1 MTPVAVVGTGRV
13 GLSLARAL
21 ARSGTTVRLLARTPR
36 RAWDELPRVETDWR
50 AALAA
55 CEMVVVAVPDD
66 AIEDAASALLAT
78 GAITTHHVVLHTSG
92 LRDRTALAPLLGTG
106 ASLGSWHP
114 LQAFP
119 VPTDDP
125 AVWSDVAVALEGDV
139 RALAAGRTMAERLA
153 LGPIIELAPDGKALY
168 HAAAV
173 VASNYVVV
181 LAEIAERL
189 ARHGGAAVSAGLF
202 TGIMQRTLR
211 NVALNGPTMA
221 LTGPIRR
228 GDVGTVRAHLEALTG
243 NDRAAY
249 VTLGREALLL
259 ARKAGL
265 PDAPAV
271 ALERLLS
278 SAKPVD

>member
-1 MTPVAVVGTGRV
+1 MTAVAVVGTGRV

-21 ARSGTTVRLLARTPR
+21 ARSGASVRLLARTPR
-36 RAWDELPRVETDWR
+36 RRWEELPAVETDWR
-50 AALAA
+50 AAVGA
-55 CEMVVVAVPDD
+55 CGTIVMAVPDD
-66 AIEDAASALLAT
+66 AIEEAAETLRHT
-78 GAITTHHVVLHTSG
+78 GAVTRQHVVLHTSG
-92 LRDRTALAPLLGTG
+92 LRDRAALAPLLGTG
-106 ASLGSWHP
+106 AALGSWHP
-114 LQAFP
+114 LQTFP

-125 AVWSDVAVALEGDV
+125 SVWRDVAIALEGDARAV
-139 RALAAGRTMAERLA
+139 AAGRALAERMA
-153 LGPIIELAPDGKALY
+153 LGPVIELAAEGKVLY

-189 ARHGGAAVSAGLF
+189 ARHGGAAESHGLF
-202 TGIMQRTLR
+202 TAIMQRSLT
-211 NVALNGPTMA
+211 NVAQQGTVLS

-228 GDVGTVRAHLEALTG
+228 GDVGTVRAHLEVLAG

-249 VTLGREALLL
+249 VALGREALLL

-278 SAKPVD
+278 SAPPSD